1 MSNKPR
7 VYVTRMIPRAGID
20 LLKEECEVTVNPDD
34 RVLTRKELLENIRDA
49 DGVLCLLT
57 DKIDAEVFN
66 TAISSKGFANYAVG
80 YDNIDVEEATRR
92 GIPVSNTPGVLTDA
106 TAELAWALLFSIARR
121 VVESDAFLRSGKW
134 QGWGPLQFIGGDIE
148 GKTLGVVGTGRIGTA
163 MALKS
168 RGFNMKVVYSDVADN
183 PVLEEKCGAKR
194 VSFEE
199 LLSIADYISIH
210 VPLMDST
217 HHLFNRETFR
227 KMKRSAYLVNT
238 SRGPVIAEKE
248 LLEAL
253 QEGLIAGA
261 AIDVYENEPLL
272 TPGLEKLGNIVVTP
286 HIASATHESRT
297 NMALKAARN
306 LLAML
311 RGEHAPDCVNPEV
324 YEN

>member
-1 MSNKPR
+1 CR
-7 VYVTRMIPRAGID
+7 VMTRQ
-20 LLKEECEVTVNPDD
+20 
-34 RVLTRKELLENIRDA
+34 ELLENIRDA

-57 DKIDAEVFN
+57 DKIDTEVFD
-66 TAISSKGFANYAVG
+66 TAKSAKGFANYAVG
-80 YDNIDVEEATRR
+80 YDNIDIKEATRR

-106 TAELAWALLFSIARR
+106 TAELAWALLFSVARR
-121 VVESDAFLRSGKW
+121 VVESDSFMRSGKW
-134 QGWGPLQFIGGDIE
+134 KGWGSLQFIGGDIE

-227 KMKRSAYLVNT
+227 KMKQSAYLVNT
-238 SRGPVIAEKE
+238 SRGPVINEKD

-253 QEGLIAGA
+253 QEDRIAGA
-261 AIDVYENEPLL
+261 AIDVYEHEPLL
-272 TPGLEKLGNIVVTP
+272 TPGLEKLDNIVVTP
-286 HIASATHESRT
+286 HIASATRESRT

>member
-1 MSNKPR
+1 MSKKPR
-7 VYVTRMIPRAGID
+7 VYVTRMIPKPGID
-20 LLKEECEVTVNPDD
+20 LLKQECDVKVNPDD
-34 RVLTRKELLENIRDA
+34 RVLTRKELIENIREA

-57 DKIDAEVFN
+57 DKIDTQVFD
-66 TAISSKGFANYAVG
+66 TAISAKGFANYAVG
-80 YDNIDVEEATRR
+80 YDNIDIKEATGR

-106 TAELAWALLFSIARR
+106 TAELAWAILFTVARR
-121 VVESDAFLRSGKW
+121 VVESDSFMRSGKW
-134 QGWGPLQFIGGDIE
+134 HGWGPLQFIGGDIE

-168 RGFNMKVVYSDVADN
+168 RGFNMKVVYSDVVDN

-199 LLSIADYISIH
+199 LLSSADFISIH

-227 KMKRSAYLVNT
+227 KMKQSAYLVNT
-238 SRGPVIAEKE
+238 SRGPVINEKD

-253 QEGLIAGA
+253 RNGRIAGA
-261 AIDVYENEPLL
+261 AIDVYEKEPLL
-272 TPGLEKLGNIVVTP
+272 TPGLEKLDNIVVTP

>member
-34 RVLTRKELLENIRDA
+34 RVLTRKELLEYIRDA

-121 VVESDAFLRSGKW
+121 VVESDAFLRRGKW

>member
-121 VVESDAFLRSGKW
+121 VVESDAFLRRGKW